1 MPICLSIVGYI
12 IIYSTS
18 LKLLGNFQPLLV
30 FILRLSQNFFRRN
43 VISQLGNY
51 NYKHNN
57 LTRFTMLF
65 KLLTK
70 IHYRKQGVYKDQLW
84 KFIRQNYFFKKNQNQ
99 QCHILWYYTMRAS
112 SWWTYYNSKA
122 SLRRLL
128 LFSLELY
135 TRTFRKGYKISLEIF
150 NISELCS

>member
-84 KFIRQNYFFKKNQNQ
+84 KFIRQNFFFKNSKSTMS
-99 QCHILWYYTMRAS
+99 HFVILYHAS
-112 SWWTYYNSKA
+112 IFLMNIYSKA

>member
-84 KFIRQNYFFKKNQNQ
+84 KFIRQNYFLKKLKINNVTF
-99 QCHILWYYTMRAS
+99 CDTIPCEHLPDEHIIIVKPVLDAS
-112 SWWTYYNSKA
+112 Y
-122 SLRRLL
+122 
-128 LFSLELY
+128 
-135 TRTFRKGYKISLEIF
+135 
-150 NISELCS
+150 CSV

>member
-1 MPICLSIVGYI
+1 MPICLSVAGYI

-84 KFIRQNYFFKKNQNQ
+84 KFIRQNYFLKKSKSTVTF
-99 QCHILWYYTMRAS
+99 CDTIPCEHLPDKHIIIVKPVLDAS
-112 SWWTYYNSKA
+112 Y
-122 SLRRLL
+122 
-128 LFSLELY
+128 
-135 TRTFRKGYKISLEIF
+135 
-150 NISELCS
+150 CSV

>member
-84 KFIRQNYFFKKNQNQ
+84 KFIRQNFFLKNSKSTMS
-99 QCHILWYYTMRAS
+99 HFVILYHAS
-112 SWWTYYNSKA
+112 IFLMNIYSKA
-122 SLRRLL
+122 SYY
-128 LFSLELY
+128 SV
-135 TRTFRKGYKISLEIF
+135 
-150 NISELCS
+150 